1 VRLRFELQE
10 QELMT
15 TVWATGIFSERTI
28 RKARLGSGLVMFVF
42 IILHMSNHA
51 LGLVSLTAA
60 DDARRLFLAIWRN
73 PLGTL
78 LFYGSVL
85 VHMTLVLRGLYMRR
99 SLVMP
104 KNEMAQIVLGL
115 LIPLLLIDHVIGTR
129 IVHALY
135 SYTDNYETIVRT
147 LWINSPQNG
156 VRQTFALLAVWI
168 HGCIGVHFWLRYRP
182 WYENSSSLLLA
193 IAILLPVLALLGFV
207 EMGRTLSDPSYIA
220 AESGHYEETINTRYY
235 NDPEAREQ
243 IATIRA
249 GLYGSF
255 SAALALVILARAR
268 RRLKERANQ
277 VAVHYPGG
285 ETVRVPRGFTVLEAS
300 RLGGLP
306 HYSVCGGKGQCSTCR
321 VQILGD
327 YWTLPPPDKLEQ
339 TTLKRINAAQDVR
352 LACQLRPDQD
362 LTVAPLLV
370 PQTEAALPANSQETS
385 PGSEREIA
393 VLFCDMRHFTTLTE
407 TRLPFD
413 VVFLLNRYFG
423 IVGKAVEQAGGR
435 LDKFIGDGAMAL
447 FGLNT
452 TPEEACRQ
460 AISAATAIIAEVE
473 KLAAELSDELPLPL
487 QIVIGIHAGPAVVGT
502 MGYGRVRSLTAV
514 GDTVNVASRLE
525 TAAKELDAAIV
536 ISEPVAMRAGIDAET
551 VESFEIS
558 VRGRALPLKV
568 YVVPREKAAEP
579 LKERQ

>member
-1 VRLRFELQE
+1 
-10 QELMT
+10 MT

-60 DDARRLFLAIWRN
+60 DDARRLFLALWRN
-73 PLGTL
+73 PVGTI

-147 LWINSPQNG
+147 LWINSPDNG

-168 HGCIGVHFWLRYRP
+168 HGCIGIHFWLRYRP
-182 WYENSSSLLLA
+182 WYDNSSSLLLA

-207 EMGRTLSDPSYIA
+207 EMGRTLSDPSYIE
-220 AESGHYEETINTRYY
+220 AESGRYEETINNNYS
-235 NDPEAREQ
+235 NDPKAREK

-255 SAALALVILARAR
+255 SAALALVIMARAR

-327 YWTLPPPDKLEQ
+327 YWILPPPDKLEQ
-339 TTLKRINAAQDVR
+339 TTLKRINAASDVR
-352 LACQLRPDQD
+352 LACQLRPDKD

-385 PGSEREIA
+385 PGREREIA

-413 VVFLLNRYFG
+413 IVFLLNRYFG

-460 AISAATAIIAEVE
+460 AVAAATAIVAEVE
-473 KLAAELSDELPLPL
+473 KLAAELSEELPLPL

-525 TAAKELDAAIV
+525 TAAKELNAAIV
-536 ISEPVAMRAGIDAET
+536 ISEPVAMRAGIDPET
-551 VESFEIS
+551 VESCEIN

-568 YVVPREKAAEP
+568 YIVPREKAAEP